1 MTTVYTLLSWLFFFL
16 YWLLIAAVTVRVL
29 VKRRPVTSAMTWL
42 LIIYILP
49 LVGIIAYIAFGEL
62 HLGKR
67 RVAKAQQMWPSVAT
81 WLEGLRHSKHIFAT
95 ENSAVAE
102 PLFQLCEKRQGIA
115 GVKGNRIQLMTTC
128 EESLK
133 AIVNDINNAS
143 HSIEMVFYIWQPGG
157 LVDGV
162 TEALINAAKR
172 GVKCR
177 VMVDSAGSW
186 HFFRGPYPDQMRQAG
201 IEFIESLKVSLWRF
215 FLRRMDLRQHR
226 KIILIDN
233 YISYTGS
240 MNMVDPRYFKQ
251 DAGVGQWVD
260 VLVRME
266 GPVSTTLGIVYAF
279 DWEMETGQRMLPPP
293 PDTNI
298 MPFERDDGHTTQVI
312 ASGPGFPDELIQ
324 QSLMT
329 AIFSARKQL
338 IFTTPYFVPSDDL
351 MHAIC
356 TAAMRGVD
364 VSIIMP
370 RQNDSFLVRWASRS
384 FYTELLESGVKIYQ
398 FEDGLLHTKS
408 VLVDGELS
416 LVGSV
421 NLDMRSL
428 WLNFEITVV
437 IDDKVFGSDLTIVQ
451 YDYIARS
458 TRLELEEWEQRPF
471 WNRIVERLC
480 YFFSPLL

>member
-1 MTTVYTLLSWLFFFL
+1 
-16 YWLLIAAVTVRVL
+16 
-29 VKRRPVTSAMTWL
+29 
-42 LIIYILP
+42 
-49 LVGIIAYIAFGEL
+49 
-62 HLGKR
+62 
-67 RVAKAQQMWPSVAT
+67 
-81 WLEGLRHSKHIFAT
+81 
-95 ENSAVAE
+95 
-102 PLFQLCEKRQGIA
+102 
-115 GVKGNRIQLMTTC
+115 
-128 EESLK
+128 
-133 AIVNDINNAS
+133 
-143 HSIEMVFYIWQPGG
+143 
-157 LVDGV
+157 
-162 TEALINAAKR
+162 
-172 GVKCR
+172 
-177 VMVDSAGSW
+177 
-186 HFFRGPYPDQMRQAG
+186 MRAAG
-201 IEFIESLKVSLWRF
+201 IEFIESLKVNLMRF

-226 KIILIDN
+226 KIVVIDN

-251 DAGVGQWVD
+251 DAGVGEWVD
-260 VLVRME
+260 ILVRME

-279 DWEMETGQRMLPPP
+279 DWEMETGQRVLPPP
-293 PDTNI
+293 PDSNI
-298 MPFERDDGHTTQVI
+298 MPFEQANGHTTQII

-329 AIFSARKQL
+329 AMFSARKQL
-338 IFTTPYFVPSDDL
+338 IMTTPYFVPSDDL
-351 MHAIC
+351 LHAIC

-384 FYTELLESGVKIYQ
+384 FYSELLAAGVKIYQ

-437 IDDKVFGSDLTIVQ
+437 IDDKSFGSDPTLVQ

-458 TRLELEEWEQRPF
+458 TRLEIEEWEQRPF
-471 WNRIVERLC
+471 WNRVVERIC

>member
-1 MTTVYTLLSWLFFFL
+1 
-16 YWLLIAAVTVRVL
+16 
-29 VKRRPVTSAMTWL
+29 
-42 LIIYILP
+42 
-49 LVGIIAYIAFGEL
+49 
-62 HLGKR
+62 
-67 RVAKAQQMWPSVAT
+67 
-81 WLEGLRHSKHIFAT
+81 
-95 ENSAVAE
+95 
-102 PLFQLCEKRQGIA
+102 
-115 GVKGNRIQLMTTC
+115 
-128 EESLK
+128 
-133 AIVNDINNAS
+133 
-143 HSIEMVFYIWQPGG
+143 
-157 LVDGV
+157 
-162 TEALINAAKR
+162 
-172 GVKCR
+172 
-177 VMVDSAGSW
+177 
-186 HFFRGPYPDQMRQAG
+186 MRAAG
-201 IEFIESLKVSLWRF
+201 IEFIESLKVNLMRF

-226 KIILIDN
+226 KIIVIDN

-251 DAGVGQWVD
+251 DAGVGEWVD
-260 VLVRME
+260 ILVRME

-279 DWEMETGQRMLPPP
+279 DWEMETGQRILPPP

-298 MPFERDDGHTTQVI
+298 MPFEQANGHTTQMI

-338 IFTTPYFVPSDDL
+338 IMTTPYFVPSDDL
-351 MHAIC
+351 LHAIC

-364 VSIIMP
+364 VSIVMP

-384 FYTELLESGVKIYQ
+384 FYTELLEAGVKIYQ

-437 IDDKVFGSDLTIVQ
+437 IDDKNFGSDLTLVQ

-458 TRLELEEWEQRPF
+458 TRLEIEEWEQRPF
-471 WNRIVERLC
+471 WNRVVERLC